1 MGAKVYAYVQ
11 VLPPS
16 LETNT
21 FEEPTLATP
30 TKIRGVAFPDDPEVE
45 SNVTK
50 EMPTLSLL

>member
-1 MGAKVYAYVQ
+1 MGAQVYAYVQ